1 MRESDRIGG
10 RSSGHCEPA
19 FIDPFSVSEPEIF
32 SQQGPVHHRNL
43 RIYTLLLMLYEP
55 CSPSSRGINV
65 RVMIPECR
73 PDRRN
78 SSALEPYHVIMTGIK
93 KDRPFPAP
101 LHGNPCYSA
110 EYDLKNLFGP
120 IEPRRDT
127 PQEPIVSDGK
137 PSIRRT
143 RYSARQA
150 PTMISPKNSSCQS
163 VSFPSDIRKRSGI

>member
-1 MRESDRIGG
+1 MVMGFLVRESDRIGG

-65 RVMIPECR
+65 RVMLPECR

-93 KDRPFPAP
+93 RIRPFQGSRERILVEAILAGEKP
-101 LHGNPCYSA
+101 LIMGKGFAQILGNRVTKSHH
-110 EYDLKNLFGP
+110 
-120 IEPRRDT
+120 
-127 PQEPIVSDGK
+127 
-137 PSIRRT
+137 RT
-143 RYSARQA
+143 VCITLRGTNV
-150 PTMISPKNSSCQS
+150 P
-163 VSFPSDIRKRSGI
+163 